1 MPWLYA
7 RKPEHTWSLP
17 RMSNTE
23 ERADGRLGEAMN
35 ARHLREVPKLG
46 DEKPAAGML
55 TKRLNVNMSV
65 ESYSEVER
73 LAKEHRWTITD
84 LIRLSISLLKTA
96 YDAIREGNRL
106 AVVNKRGRVIKE
118 ILLPS

>member
-1 MPWLYA
+1 
-7 RKPEHTWSLP
+7 
-17 RMSNTE
+17 
-23 ERADGRLGEAMN
+23 MN